1 MYGLE
6 NDWGLKMIGMNIVVV
21 FPGQGSQSI
30 GMLADYAESW
40 PQIEETFKQASD
52 VLGYDCWD
60 IVCNGPA
67 EKLNK
72 TEITQPIMLAADIA
86 VLRVMAQQCM
96 LMPMVFAGH
105 SLGEYAALV
114 AAEALDF
121 EDAIKLVSKR
131 GQLMQ
136 AAVPEGKGAM
146 SAIIGLNDE
155 AIIQICEQVS
165 KDLGEPVEAVNFN
178 SPGQVVIAGATDAVN
193 KAMELLK
200 EEGAKRALPLPV
212 SVPSHSSLMKPAA
225 DELAEYLKGVN
236 INKPKIQVIHN
247 VDAKSHDD
255 PNAIRDALAKQL
267 YSPVQ
272 WSHTIQIITDGADV
286 VVECGPGKVL
296 GGLTRRINKE
306 VKSYSLD
313 SMVAMQKFLDS
324 MADED

>member
-1 MYGLE
+1 
-6 NDWGLKMIGMNIVVV
+6 MIGMNIVVV

-30 GMLADYAESW
+30 GMLSDYAETW

-52 VLGYDCWD
+52 VLAYDCWD

-67 EKLNK
+67 AKLNK

-86 VLRVMAQQCM
+86 VMRVMAQQCM
-96 LMPMVFAGH
+96 LTPMVFAGH

-121 EDAIKLVSKR
+121 EDAIKLVAKR

-146 SAIIGLNDE
+146 SAIIGLNDD
-155 AIIQICEQVS
+155 AIIQICAQVS
-165 KDLGEPVEAVNFN
+165 NDLGEPVEAVNFN

-193 KAMELLK
+193 KAMELLT

-247 VDAKSHDD
+247 VDAKSHDEPD
-255 PNAIRDALAKQL
+255 AIREALVKQL

-272 WSHTIQIITDGADV
+272 WTHTIQIISDGADA

-306 VKSYSLD
+306 VASYSLD
-313 SMVAMQKFLDS
+313 SMAAMEKFLDS
-324 MADED
+324 MSLED

>member
-1 MYGLE
+1 
-6 NDWGLKMIGMNIVVV
+6 MIGMNIVVV

-30 GMLADYAESW
+30 GMLSDYAEVW

-60 IVCNGPA
+60 IVCNGPV
-67 EKLNK
+67 EKINK

-86 VLRVMAQQCM
+86 VMRVMTEQCM
-96 LMPMVFAGH
+96 LVPMVFAGH

-121 EDAIKLVSKR
+121 SDAIKLVAKR

-146 SAIIGLNDE
+146 SAVIGLNDD
-155 AIIQICEQVS
+155 AIIQICQQVS

-178 SPGQVVIAGATDAVN
+178 SPGQVVIAGTKDAVN
-193 KAMELLK
+193 TAMELLK
-200 EEGAKRALPLPV
+200 EEGAKRVLPLPV

-225 DELAEYLKGVN
+225 DELAEYLKGVK

-255 PNAIRDALAKQL
+255 PDAIREALVKQL
-267 YSPVQ
+267 YNPVQ
-272 WSHTIQIITDGADV
+272 WTHTIQIISDGADA
-286 VVECGPGKVL
+286 VVECGPGRVL
-296 GGLTRRINKE
+296 GGLTRRINAE
-306 VKSYSLD
+306 MKSYSLD
-313 SMVAMQKFLDS
+313 TMAAMEKFLDS
-324 MADED
+324 MSQEE

>member
-1 MYGLE
+1 M
-6 NDWGLKMIGMNIVVV
+6 DGMNIVTV

-40 PQIEETFKQASD
+40 PQIQETFKQASD

-60 IVCNGPA
+60 IVCNGPV

-86 VLRVMAQQCM
+86 VMRVMTQQCM
-96 LMPMVFAGH
+96 LTPMVFAGH

-114 AAEALDF
+114 AAESLDF
-121 EDAIKLVSKR
+121 TDAIKLVAKR

-136 AAVPEGKGAM
+136 TAVPEGEGAM
-146 SAIIGLNDE
+146 AAIIGLADDP
-155 AIIQICEQVS
+155 IITICEQVS
-165 KDLGEPVEAVNFN
+165 KEVGAPVEAVNFN
-178 SPGQVVIAGATDAVN
+178 SPGQVVIAGATEAVN
-193 KAMELLK
+193 KAMEALK

-225 DELAEYLKGVN
+225 DELAEYLKTIT
-236 INKPKIQVIHN
+236 INTPKIQVIHN
-247 VDAKSHDD
+247 VDAKSHDEPD
-255 PNAIRDALAKQL
+255 AIRDALVKQL
-267 YSPVQ
+267 YNPVQ
-272 WSHTIQIITDGADV
+272 WTHTIQIITDGADV

-306 VKSYSLD
+306 VKSFSLD
-313 SMVAMQKFLDS
+313 TPASMEKFLDS
-324 MADED
+324 MSME

>member
-1 MYGLE
+1 
-6 NDWGLKMIGMNIVVV
+6 MNIVVV

-30 GMLADYAESW
+30 GMLSDYAETW

-60 IVCNGPA
+60 IVCNGPV

-121 EDAIKLVSKR
+121 EDAIKLVAKR

-136 AAVPEGKGAM
+136 AAVAEGKGAM
-146 SAIIGLNDE
+146 SAIIGLNDD
-155 AIIQICEQVS
+155 AVIQICEQVS

-193 KAMELLK
+193 SAMELLK

-225 DELAEYLKGVN
+225 DELAEYLKGVS
-236 INKPKIQVIHN
+236 INTPKIQVIHN

-255 PNAIRDALAKQL
+255 PDAIREALTKQL
-267 YSPVQ
+267 YNPVQ
-272 WSHTIQIITDGADV
+272 WTHTIQIITDGADV

-313 SMVAMQKFLDS
+313 SMPAMQKFLDS